1 MSLSFGGS
9 KQKSRQE
16 EATTQT
22 YTPNSAFVGGV
33 QNLLGQAGGMQYNPL
48 TQSNIDAMANPY
60 LAQVGANTSSQIARS
75 RDIQGNNL
83 DAQAA
88 KAGAFGGSGWGLLR
102 AESNRGY
109 ADAEANALANL
120 NAQGYESSRNAAMAE
135 NQNANQFELSKLLAQ
150 LQGYGLLNYGTTSGT
165 GLTKSSGSGM
175 NAGASFTYGGR

>member
-1 MSLSFGGS
+1 MSLSLGGS

-22 YTPNSAFVGGV
+22 YTPNAGFVSGV
-33 QNLLGQAGGMQYNPL
+33 NNLLGQASGMSYQPT
-48 TQSNIDAMANPY
+48 TQANIDAMANPY
-60 LAQVGANTSSQIARS
+60 LAQVGENTSSQIMRS
-75 RDIQGNNL
+75 RDITGNNL

-102 AESNRGY
+102 GESNRGY
-109 ADAEANALANL
+109 ADAEATALANI
-120 NAQGYESSRNAAMAE
+120 NAQGYESSRNAAMSE
-135 NQNANQFELSKLLAQ
+135 NQNANQFNLSNLLAQ

-175 NAGASFTYGGR
+175 NASAGFKYGG

>member
-33 QNLLGQAGGMQYNPL
+33 QNLLGQASGMRYQPT
-48 TQSNIDAMANPY
+48 TQADIDAMANPY
-60 LAQVGANTSSQIARS
+60 LAQVGQNTSDQLMRS
-75 RDIQGNNL
+75 RDITGNSL

-102 AESNRGY
+102 GESNRGY
-109 ADAEANALANL
+109 ADAEATALANI
-120 NAQGYESSRNAAMAE
+120 NAQGYESSRNAAMTE
-135 NQNANQFELSKLLAQ
+135 NQNANQFSLSNLLAQ

-165 GLTKSSGSGM
+165 GLTKSSGTALSASG
-175 NAGASFTYGGR
+175 SFKYGG